1 MASSEKC
8 GNIEIRVL
16 VTKKTTINSVA
27 VNPNFPEKSSSP
39 YNIIEQTI
47 ETQKNHKLDFS
58 TFAKAVYSFLLETDS
73 VTKKRVK
80 PYNIDYT
87 KINSPPV
94 YESVAKM
101 LELDYDDEIDEIFAI
116 YKITSN
122 NIDFNKEIIDVFD
135 SSFGDINQMIQH
147 FVQTNKDK
155 KEKKKEEELLAKK
168 KIVEILWTK
177 KKSVYLEKQVC
188 GFGHKC
194 KFPLY
199 DEHRTFESFWE
210 KYQNEKNPE
219 RFIPCIRRHTK
230 LAGSVAQW

>member
-1 MASSEKC
+1 MTSSEKC

-58 TFAKAVYSFLLETDS
+58 IFVKAVYSFLLETGP

-87 KINSPPV
+87 KINTLPV

-101 LELDYDDEIDEIFAI
+101 LELDYDDEIDEVFAI

-122 NIDFNKEIIDVFD
+122 NIDFNKEIINAVD
-135 SSFGDINQMIQH
+135 SSFDDINKLTQH

-168 KIVEILWTK
+168 KIVEIVWNK
-177 KKSVYLEKQVC
+177 KNAVYLEKQVC
-188 GFGHKC
+188 GFGYKC
-194 KFPLY
+194 KFPQY
-199 DEHRTFESFWE
+199 VIYSTFESFWE

-219 RFIPCIRRHTK
+219 RFIPCIRRHTR
-230 LAGSVAQW
+230 LAGTVFQW